1 MQKDKLK
8 IDGISSIRIL
18 GLSGTGRPG
27 RPGRK
32 QIWWDNVQHHP
43 IGWDIVGRGHLDN
56 VPDRP
61 CPDYIFRTL
70 FHTSTEAPEEA
81 QVPEDKAPEE
91 AQAA

>member
-27 RPGRK
+27 RK
-32 QIWWDNVQHHP
+32 QIWWDNVQHHL

-70 FHTSTEAPEEA
+70 SHTSAGPG
-81 QVPEDKAPEE
+81 DWLGLRDHF
-91 AQAA
+91 